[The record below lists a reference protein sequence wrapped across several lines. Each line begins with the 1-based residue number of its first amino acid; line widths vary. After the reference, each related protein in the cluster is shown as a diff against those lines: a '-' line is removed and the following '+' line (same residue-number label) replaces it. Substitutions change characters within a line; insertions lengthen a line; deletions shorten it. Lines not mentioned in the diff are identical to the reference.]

1 MKPKDYEL
9 FSDAVLEG
17 EAAEGEDVV
26 GDEEGVADVV
36 EGGDAEDHVTDGTD
50 GEEAAE
56 VEDGAAQGEV
66 LCHIVDGGD
75 GNDDD
80 GPNGSD
86 EESQMEGHTEGIE
99 RGMVVKMAPRLRAK
113 ELDGTVEDG

>member
-1 MKPKDYEL
+1 ML
-9 FSDAVLEG
+9 SDAILEG
-17 EAAEGEDVV
+17 EATEGEDVV
-26 GDEEGVADVV
+26 GNEERVADVI

-50 GEEAAE
+50 GEETAE

-80 GPNGSD
+80 SPDGCD
-86 EESQMEGHTEGIE
+86 EESQMEGHAKGIE
-99 RGMVVKMAPRLRAK
+99 RRMVVEMAPRLRAE

>member
-1 MKPKDYEL
+1 MSF

-56 VEDGAAQGEV
+56 VKDGAAQGEV
-66 LCHIVDGGD
+66 LRDIVDGGD

-99 RGMVVKMAPRLRAK
+99 RGMIVEMTPRLRTEK
-113 ELDGTVEDG
+113 LDGTVEYG

>member
-1 MKPKDYEL
+1 MVLYR
-9 FSDAVLEG
+9 VLER
-17 EAAEGEDVV
+17 EAADGEDVV

-56 VEDGAAQGEV
+56 VEDGTTQREV

-75 GNDDD
+75 GDDDD
-80 GPNGSD
+80 GPDGGD
-86 EESQMEGHTEGIE
+86 EES
-99 RGMVVKMAPRLRAK
+99 
-113 ELDGTVEDG
+113 

>member
-1 MKPKDYEL
+1 MVAL
-9 FSDAVLEG
+9 DAVLEG

-36 EGGDAEDHVTDGTD
+36 EGGDAEDYVTDGTD

-56 VEDGAAQGEV
+56 VEDGTTQGEV
-66 LCHIVDGGD
+66 LSDIVDGGD

-80 GPNGSD
+80 GPDGGD

-99 RGMVVKMAPRLRAK
+99 RGMVVEMTPRLRAE
-113 ELDGTVEDG
+113 ELDGAIEYG

>member
-50 GEEAAE
+50 GEETAE
-56 VEDGAAQGEV
+56 VEDGTAQGEV
-66 LCHIVDGGD
+66 LCDIVDGGD

>member
-1 MKPKDYEL
+1 ML
-9 FSDAVLEG
+9 SDAILEG

-26 GDEEGVADVV
+26 GDEEGVADVI

-50 GEEAAE
+50 GEVAAE
-56 VEDGAAQGEV
+56 VEDCTTHGEV

-80 GPNGSD
+80 GPDGSD
-86 EESQMEGHTEGIE
+86 EKS
-99 RGMVVKMAPRLRAK
+99 
-113 ELDGTVEDG
+113 

>member
-36 EGGDAEDHVTDGTD
+36 EGGDAEDYVTDGTD
-50 GEEAAE
+50 GEETAE
-56 VEDGAAQGEV
+56 VEDGTTQGEV
-66 LCHIVDGGD
+66 LCDIVDSGD
-75 GNDDD
+75 GDNDD
-80 GPNGSD
+80 GPDGGD

-99 RGMVVKMAPRLRAK
+99 RWMVVEMTPRLRAE
-113 ELDGTVEDG
+113 ELNGTVEDG

>member
-1 MKPKDYEL
+1 M
-9 FSDAVLEG
+9 
-17 EAAEGEDVV
+17 
-26 GDEEGVADVV
+26 
-36 EGGDAEDHVTDGTD
+36 
-50 GEEAAE
+50 
-56 VEDGAAQGEV
+56 

-80 GPNGSD
+80 GTDRRD

>member
-1 MKPKDYEL
+1 MS
-9 FSDAVLEG
+9 FISDAVLEG
-17 EAAEGEDVV
+17 EAAEGENIV

-36 EGGDAEDHVTDGTD
+36 EGGDAEDYVTDGTD

-56 VEDGAAQGEV
+56 VEDGTTQREV

-75 GNDDD
+75 GDDDD
-80 GPNGSD
+80 GPDGRD

-99 RGMVVKMAPRLRAK
+99 RGMVVEMTPRLRAE
-113 ELDGTVEDG
+113 ELDGTIEDG

>member
-1 MKPKDYEL
+1 ML
-9 FSDAVLEG
+9 SDAVLEG

-26 GDEEGVADVV
+26 GDEEGVADVI

-50 GEEAAE
+50 GEETAE

-80 GPNGSD
+80 GPDGGD

-99 RGMVVKMAPRLRAK
+99 RGMVVEMTPRLWAE
-113 ELDGTVEDG
+113 ELDGTVEYGRGCHQ